1 MSSQIESVVLEYASG
16 LSAGEPRPLAMR
28 RAPMRAAALDEADR
42 DLARPLLLIVDDDAV
57 KARLVRRLA
66 IFAGWRTVVAPS
78 EIAVYHVLDEHERL
92 GLFDARERI
101 RAAVLDDDVHG
112 RRVGERLHEL
122 CVERQIRAVVYS
134 GSDPG
139 PRDRAPR
146 ITSDRV
152 EELRVWLREEHT
164 REIGRREI
172 GGMGRDGR

>member
-28 RAPMRAAALDEADR
+28 RAPSRAAALDEADR

-57 KARLVRRLA
+57 KARLVQRVA
-66 IFAGWRTVVAPS
+66 ILTGWRTRVVTTERDACD
-78 EIAVYHVLDEHERL
+78 ALDEQQERAL
-92 GLFDARERI
+92 WDVRERI

-122 CVERQIRAVVYS
+122 CVERKIRAVVYS

-164 REIGRREI
+164 REISRREI